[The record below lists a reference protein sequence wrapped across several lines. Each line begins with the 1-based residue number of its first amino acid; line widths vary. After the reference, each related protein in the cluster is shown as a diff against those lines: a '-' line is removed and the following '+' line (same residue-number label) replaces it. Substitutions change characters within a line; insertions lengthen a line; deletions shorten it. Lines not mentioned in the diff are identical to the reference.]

1 MNFKKFS
8 DIPKKTV
15 SKGNKTISTSSAGRE
30 LEHCGRQPGDRV
42 RGNEKIDPTS
52 TVMNYDLAE
61 KLRGGVDAI
70 HYYRSKLTQAKDKYR
85 FDHNGQEM
93 RKDTVTLCSWVVT
106 APKDL
111 PSNKEDAFFEETYKW
126 LCEKYGQDKVI
137 AANVHYDETTP
148 HMHFTFMPFVEDKEY
163 GGVKLRAKDLET
175 AKTLRQTHIDLQD
188 LLKEKLGCEVHLLN
202 GATEGGNKTI
212 TQLKTETLQAE
223 NASLQA
229 ENASLQVKIDSVNE
243 QISEQKKEL
252 TELQQKAAKALAR
265 LAGDSIRPA
274 PQPPKQPD
282 KERLPDFETY
292 VEQRPALLMDE
303 KHRPLKGRKRT
314 AAIEE
319 MHRHYDA
326 YMYEFRQYD
335 ADFAQYKKDYSEW
348 LAQIEQLGAVDDAM
362 KYADTLRTENE
373 QVRDT
378 LAQKTRELEQEKTAL
393 KVEKQAFSEEKA
405 RYQQNFDKAVNS
417 ELQRY
422 ELVRKLTAPSQDF
435 VQNMRKIGVTVD
447 ENGNAISDHK
457 RNDTEELEFK
467 QHNTLQR

>member
-1 MNFKKFS
+1 M
-8 DIPKKTV
+8 
-15 SKGNKTISTSSAGRE
+15 
-30 LEHCGRQPGDRV
+30 
-42 RGNEKIDPTS
+42 
-52 TVMNYDLAE
+52 
-61 KLRGGVDAI
+61 
-70 HYYRSKLTQAKDKYR
+70 
-85 FDHNGQEM
+85 
-93 RKDTVTLCSWVVT
+93 
-106 APKDL
+106 
-111 PSNKEDAFFEETYKW
+111 
-126 LCEKYGQDKVI
+126 
-137 AANVHYDETTP
+137 AACHFDETTP
-148 HMHFTFMPFVEDKEY
+148 HMHFCFMPFVEDEKY
-163 GGVKLRAKDLET
+163 GGFKLRAKNLET
-175 AKTLRQTHIDLQD
+175 QATLRQKQVDLQKY
-188 LLKEKLGCEVHLLN
+188 LTEQLGCEVNLLN

-212 TQLKTETLQAE
+212 EQLKTETLQTE
-223 NASLQA
+223 NALLQA
-229 ENASLQVKIDSVNE
+229 KIDSVNE

-292 VEQRPALLMDE
+292 VEQRPALLKDE
-303 KHRPLKGRKRT
+303 KHKPLKGRKRA

-378 LAQKTRELEQEKTAL
+378 LARKTRELEQEKTAL

-422 ELVRKLTAPSQDF
+422 ELVRKLTAPSNNF
-435 VQNMRKIGVTVD
+435 IERMRTIGVTVNY
-447 ENGNAISDHK
+447 ENGLTTPENRSVECETHSK
-457 RNDTEELEFK
+457 RSES
-467 QHNTLQR
+467 LQR

>member
-1 MNFKKFS
+1 MNFCKFQDRDRTQKGRS
-8 DIPKKTV
+8 GKT
-15 SKGNKTISTSSAGRE
+15 KTLPSAGRN
-30 LEHCGRQPGDRV
+30 LEHCGRQPNDRV
-42 RGNEKIDPTS
+42 RGNEKIDPTL
-52 TVMNYDLAE
+52 TVCNYDLAE
-61 KLRGGVDAI
+61 ELREGKSGLM
-70 HYYRSKLTQAKDKYR
+70 YYRSKLTEAKDKYR
-85 FDHNGQEM
+85 YDHNGQEM

-111 PSNKEDAFFEETYKW
+111 DEKKIDDFFEESYKW
-126 LCEKYGQDKVI
+126 LSDIYGKENVI
-137 AANVHYDETTP
+137 MAACHFDETTP
-148 HMHFTFMPFVEDKEY
+148 HMHFCFMPFVEDEKY
-163 GGVKLRAKDLET
+163 GGFKLRAKNLET
-175 AKTLRQTHIDLQD
+175 QATLRQKQVDLQKY
-188 LLKEKLGCEVHLLN
+188 LTEQLGCEVNLLN

-212 TQLKTETLQAE
+212 EQLKTETLQAE
-223 NASLQA
+223 NALLQA
-229 ENASLQVKIDSVNE
+229 KIDSVNE
-243 QISEQKKEL
+243 KIAEQKQEL

-292 VEQRPALLMDE
+292 LEQRPAMLKDE
-303 KHRPLKGRKRT
+303 KHKPLKGRKRA

-373 QVRDT
+373 QVRET

-422 ELVRKLTAPSQDF
+422 ELVRKLTAPSNNF
-435 VQNMRKIGVTVD
+435 IEKMRTIGVTVNY
-447 ENGNAISDHK
+447 ENGLTTPENRSVECETHSK
-457 RNDTEELEFK
+457 RSES
-467 QHNTLQR
+467 LQR